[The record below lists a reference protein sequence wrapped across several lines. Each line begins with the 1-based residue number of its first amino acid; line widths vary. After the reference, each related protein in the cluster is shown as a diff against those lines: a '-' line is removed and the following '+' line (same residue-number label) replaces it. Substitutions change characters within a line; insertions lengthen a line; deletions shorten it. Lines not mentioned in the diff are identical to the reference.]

1 MSNQKNEMT
10 AGGALIGYQMPL
22 GTRRKLEAF
31 MEALN
36 LLESDRQL
44 FFMHVSKACAESIS
58 KNLDEGKMLEASKIV
73 VDKIEENLIRSLIRE
88 KLREVVRKK
97 KGGAGYA
104 LYSPNQGKKKPP
116 KSVGEFPTKLQAKRA
131 ELQRFPPKD
140 MSKLKRLRHE
150 VERLQKDPKKAKEK
164 ESEWAGKKKDVA
176 SKKRDDKAK
185 AKKES
190 LQLVKSFVM
199 QTMNEALFREEEDA
213 GSRWDERMVKLSKAA
228 LEADK
233 KLQSLQ
239 KNIEK
244 KGESTISTAFQ
255 IIQKTLKPRKMQ
267 AKSDGIKKDQS
278 RQKTFLQFTITVDM
292 TDVGPFYIFV
302 ENGKPKIEMSD
313 EAKKLLMKIE
323 AEKAKLLRAELITAQ
338 EDSLDIMSDIQDAVE
353 KRDTYLD
360 KLESRVDDF
369 VSGLNATELTVLKNL
384 LVQKYRGR

>member
-1 MSNQKNEMT
+1 
-10 AGGALIGYQMPL
+10 
-22 GTRRKLEAF
+22 
-31 MEALN
+31 
-36 LLESDRQL
+36 
-44 FFMHVSKACAESIS
+44 
-58 KNLDEGKMLEASKIV
+58 
-73 VDKIEENLIRSLIRE
+73 
-88 KLREVVRKK
+88 
-97 KGGAGYA
+97 
-104 LYSPNQGKKKPP
+104 
-116 KSVGEFPTKLQAKRA
+116 
-131 ELQRFPPKD
+131 
-140 MSKLKRLRHE
+140 
-150 VERLQKDPKKAKEK
+150 
-164 ESEWAGKKKDVA
+164 
-176 SKKRDDKAK
+176 
-185 AKKES
+185 
-190 LQLVKSFVM
+190 
-199 QTMNEALFREEEDA
+199 MNEALFREEEDA